1 MRKKDLHS
9 LRKANRRLVLGLLAE
24 GAPLSRAEIAER
36 TGLSASTVS
45 TIMSDLLAEGLV
57 HDTGDTESTGGRGRR
72 LLGINPACG
81 VMAIAEIQRQRTT
94 VSFHDMGLGRLGART
109 LEVPIKPGSGDRL
122 LQAIGDCVSAF
133 AHCSPTP
140 GGLAG
145 IGLLFDDQA
154 IAPDVTVLYSTG
166 FDEASIS
173 LSQALITRFKV
184 PVVEESAQACSAR
197 ELVAAHLDN
206 ARSWAH
212 IALGPRITLSLTT
225 EEGPAPIGSRG
236 LADLTEA
243 VLPGQAHPE
252 RVLAALARSPL
263 PPRLRPAPHPGWP
276 TAPEGEAAGR
286 ATPPPSAQSPA
297 GRATPPPSAQPP
309 AGRATPPPSAQPPA
323 VRAGQAR
330 ADEAGAAPV
339 PARPSWPHFLGRLS
353 DVITTVV
360 SLVPLDALLVSGEVA
375 STTGF
380 TALLA
385 RTLALRLRG
394 RAPCVIPLTHA
405 VPAEPAR
412 MATALRATV
421 LTS

>member
-57 HDTGDTESTGGRGRR
+57 HDTGDTEATGGRGRR

-94 VSFHDMGLGRLGART
+94 VCFHDMGLGRLGART
-109 LEVPIKPGSGDRL
+109 LEVPIKPGAGDQL
-122 LQAIGDCVSAF
+122 LQAICECVSAF
-133 AHCSPTP
+133 AHCAPAP

-154 IAPDVTVLYSTG
+154 IASDVTVLYSTG

-173 LSQALITRFKV
+173 LRQALITRFKV

-243 VLPGQAHPE
+243 VMPGQAHPE

-263 PPRLRPAPHPGWP
+263 PPRLRPAPHPDWP

-286 ATPPPSAQSPA
+286 ATPPPSAQ
-297 GRATPPPSAQPP
+297 
-309 AGRATPPPSAQPPA
+309 PPA
-323 VRAGQAR
+323 VHAGQAG

>member
-36 TGLSASTVS
+36 TALSASTVS
-45 TIMSDLLAEGLV
+45 TIMSDLLTEGLV

-109 LEVPIKPGSGDRL
+109 LEVPIKPGAGDQL
-122 LQAIGDCVSAF
+122 LQAICDCVSAF
-133 AHCSPTP
+133 AHCAPPP

-154 IAPDVTVLYSTG
+154 IASDVTVLYSTG

-173 LSQALITRFKV
+173 LRQALITRFKV

-263 PPRLRPAPHPGWP
+263 PSRLRPAPHPDWP

-286 ATPPPSAQSPA
+286 ATPPPSAQ
-297 GRATPPPSAQPP
+297 
-309 AGRATPPPSAQPPA
+309 PPA
-323 VRAGQAR
+323 VRADRAG
-330 ADEAGAAPV
+330 ADEVGAAPV

-353 DVITTVV
+353 DTITTVV

-394 RAPCVIPLTHA
+394 RAPRVIPLTRAAPA
-405 VPAEPAR
+405 VPAR

>member
-36 TGLSASTVS
+36 TALSASTVS
-45 TIMSDLLAEGLV
+45 TIMSDLLTEGLV

-109 LEVPIKPGSGDRL
+109 LEVPIKPGAGDQL
-122 LQAIGDCVSAF
+122 LQAICECVSDF
-133 AHCSPTP
+133 ARCAPAP

-154 IAPDVTVLYSTG
+154 IASDVTVLYSTG

-206 ARSWAH
+206 SRSWAH

-243 VLPGQAHPE
+243 VMPGQAHPE

-286 ATPPPSAQSPA
+286 ATPPPSAQ
-297 GRATPPPSAQPP
+297 
-309 AGRATPPPSAQPPA
+309 PPA
-323 VRAGQAR
+323 VRGGQAGADQAG

>member
-57 HDTGDTESTGGRGRR
+57 HDTGGTESTGGRGRR

-94 VSFHDMGLGRLGART
+94 VSFHDVGLGRLGART
-109 LEVPIKPGSGDRL
+109 LEVPIKPGAGDRL
-122 LQAIGDCVSAF
+122 LQAICECVSAF
-133 AHCSPTP
+133 AHCSPAP

-154 IAPDVTVLYSTG
+154 IASDVTVLYSTG

-173 LSQALITRFKV
+173 LRQALITRFKV

-243 VLPGQAHPE
+243 VLPGQARPE
-252 RVLAALARSPL
+252 RVLAALARFPL

-276 TAPEGEAAGR
+276 TAPEGEAAGC
-286 ATPPPSAQSPA
+286 AAPPPSAQSPA
-297 GRATPPPSAQPP
+297 IRADQ
-309 AGRATPPPSAQPPA
+309 AG
-323 VRAGQAR
+323 
-330 ADEAGAAPV
+330 ADEARAAPV

>member
-45 TIMSDLLAEGLV
+45 TIMSDLLTEGLV

-94 VSFHDMGLGRLGART
+94 VCFHDMGLGRLGART
-109 LEVPIKPGSGDRL
+109 LEVPIKPGAGDRL
-122 LQAIGDCVSAF
+122 LQAICECVSAF
-133 AHCSPTP
+133 AHCAPAP

-154 IAPDVTVLYSTG
+154 IASDVTVLYSTG

-173 LSQALITRFKV
+173 LRQALITRFKV
-184 PVVEESAQACSAR
+184 PVVEESAQTCSAR

-225 EEGPAPIGSRG
+225 EKGPAPIGSRG

-243 VLPGQAHPE
+243 VMPGQAHPE

-263 PPRLRPAPHPGWP
+263 PPRLRPAPHPDWP
-276 TAPEGEAAGR
+276 TVPEGEAAGR
-286 ATPPPSAQSPA
+286 ATPPPSAQ
-297 GRATPPPSAQPP
+297 PP
-309 AGRATPPPSAQPPA
+309 T
-323 VRAGQAR
+323 VHAGQAR

>member
-36 TGLSASTVS
+36 TGLSPSTVS

-173 LSQALITRFKV
+173 LRQALITRFKV

-206 ARSWAH
+206 SRSWAH

-243 VLPGQAHPE
+243 VMPGQAHPE

-263 PPRLRPAPHPGWP
+263 PPRLRPAPHPDWP

-286 ATPPPSAQSPA
+286 ATPPPSAQ
-297 GRATPPPSAQPP
+297 
-309 AGRATPPPSAQPPA
+309 PPA
-323 VRAGQAR
+323 VRGGQAGADQAG

>member
-36 TGLSASTVS
+36 TALSASTVS
-45 TIMSDLLAEGLV
+45 TIMSDLLTEGLV

-72 LLGINPACG
+72 LLDINPACG

-109 LEVPIKPGSGDRL
+109 LEVPIKPGAGDRL
-122 LQAIGDCVSAF
+122 LQAICDCVSAF
-133 AHCSPTP
+133 AHCAPAP

-154 IAPDVTVLYSTG
+154 IASDVTVLYSTG

-173 LSQALITRFKV
+173 LHQALITRFKV

-236 LADLTEA
+236 SADLTEA
-243 VLPGQAHPE
+243 VMPGQAHPE

-263 PPRLRPAPHPGWP
+263 PSRLRPAPHPDWP

-286 ATPPPSAQSPA
+286 ATPPPSTQRPA
-297 GRATPPPSAQPP
+297 EQ
-309 AGRATPPPSAQPPA
+309 AG
-323 VRAGQAR
+323 

-353 DVITTVV
+353 DTITTVV
-360 SLVPLDALLVSGEVA
+360 SLVPLDALLVSGEIA

-394 RAPCVIPLTHA
+394 RAPRVIPLTHA
-405 VPAEPAR
+405 APAAPAR

>member
-9 LRKANRRLVLGLLAE
+9 LRKANRRLVLGLRAE

-45 TIMSDLLAEGLV
+45 TIMSDLLTEGLV

-94 VSFHDMGLGRLGART
+94 VCFHDMGLGHLGART
-109 LEVPIKPGSGDRL
+109 LEVPIKPGAGDRL
-122 LQAIGDCVSAF
+122 LQAICECVSAF
-133 AHCSPTP
+133 AHCAPAP

-154 IAPDVTVLYSTG
+154 IASDVTVLYSTG

-173 LSQALITRFKV
+173 LRQALITRFKV

-225 EEGPAPIGSRG
+225 EKGPAPIGSRG

-243 VLPGQAHPE
+243 VMPGQAHPE

-263 PPRLRPAPHPGWP
+263 PPRLRPAPHPDWP

-286 ATPPPSAQSPA
+286 ATPPPSAQ
-297 GRATPPPSAQPP
+297 
-309 AGRATPPPSAQPPA
+309 PPA
-323 VRAGQAR
+323 VRGGQAG

>member
-36 TGLSASTVS
+36 TALSPSTVS
-45 TIMSDLLAEGLV
+45 TIMSDLLTEGLV

-109 LEVPIKPGSGDRL
+109 LEVPIKPGSGDQL
-122 LQAIGDCVSAF
+122 LQAICECVSDF
-133 AHCSPTP
+133 ARCAPPP

-225 EEGPAPIGSRG
+225 EEGPAPIGARG

-252 RVLAALARSPL
+252 QVLAALARSPL

-276 TAPEGEAAGR
+276 AAPEGEAAGR
-286 ATPPPSAQSPA
+286 ATPPPSAQPPVI
-297 GRATPPPSAQPP
+297 RATL
-309 AGRATPPPSAQPPA
+309 PPSAQPPA
-323 VRAGQAR
+323 VRAGQAG

-360 SLVPLDALLVSGEVA
+360 SLVPLDALLVSGEAA
-375 STTGF
+375 SATGF

-394 RAPCVIPLTHA
+394 RAPRVIPLTRV

>member
-94 VSFHDMGLGRLGART
+94 VCFHDMGLGRLGART
-109 LEVPIKPGSGDRL
+109 LEVPIKPGAGDRL
-122 LQAIGDCVSAF
+122 LQAICECVSAF
-133 AHCSPTP
+133 AHCAPAP

-154 IAPDVTVLYSTG
+154 IASDVTVLYSTG

-173 LSQALITRFKV
+173 LRQALITRFKV

-225 EEGPAPIGSRG
+225 EKGPAPIGSRG

-243 VLPGQAHPE
+243 VMPGQAHPE

-263 PPRLRPAPHPGWP
+263 PPRLRPAPHPDWP

-286 ATPPPSAQSPA
+286 ATPPPSAQRPA
-297 GRATPPPSAQPP
+297 E
-309 AGRATPPPSAQPPA
+309 
-323 VRAGQAR
+323 QAR
-330 ADEAGAAPV
+330 ANEAGAAPV

-360 SLVPLDALLVSGEVA
+360 SLVPIDALLVSGEVA

>member
-45 TIMSDLLAEGLV
+45 TIMSDLLTEGLV

-94 VSFHDMGLGRLGART
+94 VCFHDMGLGRLGART
-109 LEVPIKPGSGDRL
+109 LEVPIKPGAGDRL
-122 LQAIGDCVSAF
+122 LQAICECVSAF
-133 AHCSPTP
+133 AHCAPAP

-154 IAPDVTVLYSTG
+154 IASDVTVLYSTG

-173 LSQALITRFKV
+173 LRQALITRFKV

-225 EEGPAPIGSRG
+225 EKGPAPIGSRG

-243 VLPGQAHPE
+243 VMPGQAHPE

-263 PPRLRPAPHPGWP
+263 PPRLRPAPHPDWP

-286 ATPPPSAQSPA
+286 ATPPPSAQ
-297 GRATPPPSAQPP
+297 
-309 AGRATPPPSAQPPA
+309 PPA
-323 VRAGQAR
+323 VRGGQAG

>member
-94 VSFHDMGLGRLGART
+94 VCFHDMGLGRLGART
-109 LEVPIKPGSGDRL
+109 LEVPIKPGAGDRL
-122 LQAIGDCVSAF
+122 LQAICECVSAF
-133 AHCSPTP
+133 AHCAPAP

-154 IAPDVTVLYSTG
+154 IASDVTVLYSTG

-173 LSQALITRFKV
+173 LRQALITRFKV

-206 ARSWAH
+206 SRSWAH

-243 VLPGQAHPE
+243 VMPGQAHPE

-286 ATPPPSAQSPA
+286 ATPPPSAQ
-297 GRATPPPSAQPP
+297 
-309 AGRATPPPSAQPPA
+309 PPA
-323 VRAGQAR
+323 VHAGQAG
-330 ADEAGAAPV
+330 ADETGAAPV

>member
-36 TGLSASTVS
+36 TGLSPSTVS

-109 LEVPIKPGSGDRL
+109 LEVPIKPGAGDRL
-122 LQAIGDCVSAF
+122 LQAICECVSAF
-133 AHCSPTP
+133 AHCAPAP

-154 IAPDVTVLYSTG
+154 IASDVTVLYSTG

-173 LSQALITRFKV
+173 LRQALITRFKV

-225 EEGPAPIGSRG
+225 EKGPAPIGSRG

-243 VLPGQAHPE
+243 VMPGQAHPE

-263 PPRLRPAPHPGWP
+263 PPRLRPAPHPDWP

-286 ATPPPSAQSPA
+286 ATPPPSAQ
-297 GRATPPPSAQPP
+297 
-309 AGRATPPPSAQPPA
+309 PPA
-323 VRAGQAR
+323 VHAGQAG

-360 SLVPLDALLVSGEVA
+360 SLVPFDALLVSGEVA

-394 RAPCVIPLTHA
+394 RAPCVIPLTRA

>member
-36 TGLSASTVS
+36 TGLSPSTVS
-45 TIMSDLLAEGLV
+45 AIMSDLLAEGLV

-109 LEVPIKPGSGDRL
+109 LEVPIKPGAGDQL
-122 LQAIGDCVSAF
+122 LQAIGDCVSDF
-133 AHCSPTP
+133 ARCAPPP

-173 LSQALITRFKV
+173 LRQALITRFKV

-225 EEGPAPIGSRG
+225 EKGPAPIGSRG

-243 VLPGQAHPE
+243 VMPGQAHPE

-286 ATPPPSAQSPA
+286 ATPPPSAQPPA
-297 GRATPPPSAQPP
+297 IRATL
-309 AGRATPPPSAQPPA
+309 PPSAQPPA
-323 VRAGQAR
+323 VRAGQAGASQAR

-360 SLVPLDALLVSGEVA
+360 SLVPLDALLVSGEAA

>member
-1 MRKKDLHS
+1 MRKKDLRS

-36 TGLSASTVS
+36 TALSASTVS
-45 TIMSDLLAEGLV
+45 TIMSDLLTEGLV

-109 LEVPIKPGSGDRL
+109 LEVPIKPGAGDQL
-122 LQAIGDCVSAF
+122 LQAICDCVSAF
-133 AHCSPTP
+133 AHCAPPP

-154 IAPDVTVLYSTG
+154 IASDVTVLYSTG

-173 LSQALITRFKV
+173 LRQALITRFKV
-184 PVVEESAQACSAR
+184 PVAEESAQACSAR

-236 LADLTEA
+236 SADLTEA
-243 VLPGQAHPE
+243 VMPGQAHPE

-263 PPRLRPAPHPGWP
+263 PSRLRPAPHPDWP
-276 TAPEGEAAGR
+276 TAPEGEAAGS
-286 ATPPPSAQSPA
+286 ATPPPSAQRPA
-297 GRATPPPSAQPP
+297 EQ
-309 AGRATPPPSAQPPA
+309 AGAN
-323 VRAGQAR
+323 
-330 ADEAGAAPV
+330 EAGAAPV
-339 PARPSWPHFLGRLS
+339 PARASWPHFLGRLS
-353 DVITTVV
+353 DTITTVV

-394 RAPCVIPLTHA
+394 RAPRVIPLTHA
-405 VPAEPAR
+405 APAVPAR

>member
-173 LSQALITRFKV
+173 LRQALITRFKV

-225 EEGPAPIGSRG
+225 EKGPAPIGSRG

-243 VLPGQAHPE
+243 VMPGQAHPE

-276 TAPEGEAAGR
+276 TAPEGKA
-286 ATPPPSAQSPA
+286 A

-323 VRAGQAR
+323 GRAGQAGADQAR

-375 STTGF
+375 LTTGF

-394 RAPCVIPLTHA
+394 RAPRVIPLTRA
-405 VPAEPAR
+405 APAEPAR

>member
-57 HDTGDTESTGGRGRR
+57 HDTGDTEATGGRGRR

-94 VSFHDMGLGRLGART
+94 VCFHDMGLGRLGART
-109 LEVPIKPGSGDRL
+109 LEVPIKPGAGDQL
-122 LQAIGDCVSAF
+122 LQAICECVSAF
-133 AHCSPTP
+133 AHCAPAP

-154 IAPDVTVLYSTG
+154 IASDVTVLYSTG

-173 LSQALITRFKV
+173 LRQALITRFKV

-243 VLPGQAHPE
+243 VM
-252 RVLAALARSPL
+252 PL
-263 PPRLRPAPHPGWP
+263 
-276 TAPEGEAAGR
+276 
-286 ATPPPSAQSPA
+286 
-297 GRATPPPSAQPP
+297 
-309 AGRATPPPSAQPPA
+309 
-323 VRAGQAR
+323 
-330 ADEAGAAPV
+330 
-339 PARPSWPHFLGRLS
+339 
-353 DVITTVV
+353 
-360 SLVPLDALLVSGEVA
+360 SL
-375 STTGF
+375 
-380 TALLA
+380 
-385 RTLALRLRG
+385 
-394 RAPCVIPLTHA
+394 IHI
-405 VPAEPAR
+405 
-412 MATALRATV
+412 
-421 LTS
+421 

>member
-36 TGLSASTVS
+36 TALSASTVS
-45 TIMSDLLAEGLV
+45 TIMSNLLTEGLV

-94 VSFHDMGLGRLGART
+94 VSFHDMGLGRLGARI
-109 LEVPIKPGSGDRL
+109 LEVPIKPGAGDRL
-122 LQAIGDCVSAF
+122 LRAICDCVSAF
-133 AHCSPTP
+133 AHCAPAP

-154 IAPDVTVLYSTG
+154 IASDVTVLYSTG

-173 LSQALITRFKV
+173 LRQALITRFKV

-236 LADLTEA
+236 SADLTEA
-243 VLPGQAHPE
+243 VMPGQAHPE

-263 PPRLRPAPHPGWP
+263 PSRLRPAPHPDWP

-286 ATPPPSAQSPA
+286 ATPPPSAQRPA
-297 GRATPPPSAQPP
+297 E
-309 AGRATPPPSAQPPA
+309 
-323 VRAGQAR
+323 RAGAN
-330 ADEAGAAPV
+330 EAGAAPV

-353 DVITTVV
+353 DTITTVV

-394 RAPCVIPLTHA
+394 RAPRVIPLTRA
-405 VPAEPAR
+405 APAAPAR

>member
-36 TGLSASTVS
+36 TALSASTVS
-45 TIMSDLLAEGLV
+45 TIMSDLLTEGLV

-109 LEVPIKPGSGDRL
+109 LEVPIKPGAGDQL
-122 LQAIGDCVSAF
+122 LQAICECVSDF
-133 AHCSPTP
+133 ARCAPAP

-154 IAPDVTVLYSTG
+154 IASDVTVLYSTG

-197 ELVAAHLDN
+197 ELVAVHLDN

-212 IALGPRITLSLTT
+212 IVLGPRITLSLTT

-263 PPRLRPAPHPGWP
+263 PPRLRPAPHPDWP

-286 ATPPPSAQSPA
+286 ATHPPSAQSPA
-297 GRATPPPSAQPP
+297 I
-309 AGRATPPPSAQPPA
+309 
-323 VRAGQAR
+323 R
-330 ADEAGAAPV
+330 ADQAGTDQAGADGAGAAPM

-353 DVITTVV
+353 DTITTVV
-360 SLVPLDALLVSGEVA
+360 SLVPLDALLVSGEAA
-375 STTGF
+375 SATGF

-394 RAPCVIPLTHA
+394 RAPRVIPLTRAAPA
-405 VPAEPAR
+405 VPAR

>member
-45 TIMSDLLAEGLV
+45 TIMSDLLTEGLV

-94 VSFHDMGLGRLGART
+94 VCFHDMGLGRLGART
-109 LEVPIKPGSGDRL
+109 LEVPIKPGAGDRL
-122 LQAIGDCVSAF
+122 LQAICECVSAF
-133 AHCSPTP
+133 AHCAPAP

-154 IAPDVTVLYSTG
+154 IASDVTVLYSTG

-173 LSQALITRFKV
+173 LRQALITRFKV

-225 EEGPAPIGSRG
+225 EKGPAPIGSRG

-243 VLPGQAHPE
+243 VMPGQAHPE

-263 PPRLRPAPHPGWP
+263 PPRLRPAPHPDWP

-286 ATPPPSAQSPA
+286 ATPPPSAQ
-297 GRATPPPSAQPP
+297 
-309 AGRATPPPSAQPPA
+309 PPA
-323 VRAGQAR
+323 VRGGQAR
-330 ADEAGAAPV
+330 ADEAGAAPAPTR
-339 PARPSWPHFLGRLS
+339 PAWPHFLGRLS
-353 DVITTVV
+353 DLIPTVV
-360 SLVPLDALLVSGEVA
+360 SLVPRDALLVSGEVA

-405 VPAEPAR
+405 VPAEPTR

>member
-36 TGLSASTVS
+36 TALSPSTVS

-109 LEVPIKPGSGDRL
+109 LEVPIKPGAGDQL
-122 LQAIGDCVSAF
+122 LQAICECVSDF
-133 AHCSPTP
+133 ARCAPPP

-154 IAPDVTVLYSTG
+154 IASDVTVLYSTG

-263 PPRLRPAPHPGWP
+263 PPHLCPAPHPDWP
-276 TAPEGEAAGR
+276 TAPEGETAGR
-286 ATPPPSAQSPA
+286 ATPPPSAQRP
-297 GRATPPPSAQPP
+297 TE
-309 AGRATPPPSAQPPA
+309 
-323 VRAGQAR
+323 RAGP
-330 ADEAGAAPV
+330 DGAGAAPV

-412 MATALRATV
+412 MATALRTTV

>member
-36 TGLSASTVS
+36 TGLSPSTVS

-109 LEVPIKPGSGDRL
+109 LEVPIKPGAGDRL
-122 LQAIGDCVSAF
+122 LQAICECVSAF
-133 AHCSPTP
+133 AHCAPAP

-154 IAPDVTVLYSTG
+154 IASDVTVLYSTG

-173 LSQALITRFKV
+173 LRQALITRFKV
-184 PVVEESAQACSAR
+184 PVIEESAQACSAR

-243 VLPGQAHPE
+243 VMPGQAHPE

-263 PPRLRPAPHPGWP
+263 PPRLRPAPHPDWP

-286 ATPPPSAQSPA
+286 ATPPPSAQ
-297 GRATPPPSAQPP
+297 PP
-309 AGRATPPPSAQPPA
+309 AGRA
-323 VRAGQAR
+323 GQAG

-394 RAPCVIPLTHA
+394 RAPRVIPLTHA